1 MVLQKRLDYGF
12 NGYQVPPTP
21 RATRSARRRVPFRKN
36 VDDNQMCAF
45 DLLATVAGKL
55 LLEGENSPSSG
66 NALTGKELC
75 TIVKDSFKKEQ
86 KDEDNPSKAE
96 PCDRGSCDRSF
107 SFSELAS
114 HAPALRH
121 SLKEF
126 SHAHIDDCW
135 GLASVITTS
144 DCSEKVGSA
153 EKSKSKIQLGSS
165 ASKLEVASSGYQ
177 ESCDFTV
184 GNENKKQIKIESPKT
199 GNAINVTKA
208 DICSSDD
215 LAVRDRKPPILVSV
229 NNRVKLPS
237 CIDQIPSSSFPACQ
251 GDVKLVIRDDDE
263 NSSGCSQPSTTTKTF
278 RSPLCIGNRRI
289 RKFFSSKYW
298 KVTPKLK
305 DEEHFNADSEIKP
318 VYHNRKICYKRRRSQ
333 RDYPFKKRRLYDR
346 SSVSNF
352 EGISSEGI
360 SSSPRKGFSCDAS
373 GSSATP
379 RGASGIAACVAGQRT
394 SFQSRDS
401 HVKLRIKSF
410 KVPELVIEIPES
422 ATVGSLKRTVMDA
435 VTAILGGGLRV
446 GVLLQGKKIGDD
458 NKTLLQT
465 GISHNN
471 KLDALG
477 FSLEPN
483 PLQAPQSVCHED
495 RPFLLACD
503 TPQPLIRYPPAPSVV
518 HNVVQQRT
526 ADALSDPPLSSLG
539 NFIESDHDSA
549 PSPPDMSIAKSP
561 THSRALVAVPAMNV
575 EALAVVPM
583 RKSKRSDAVQRRIR
597 RPFSVYEVEALVQA
611 VEKLGTGRWR
621 EVKLRA
627 FDNAKHRTYVDLK
640 DKWKTLVHTARISPQ
655 QRRGEPVPQE
665 LLDRVLTAHAYWSQQ
680 EAKQQLKQQHS
691 ETCRL

>member
-12 NGYQVPPTP
+12 NGYQVPPTTRP
-21 RATRSARRRVPFRKN
+21 TRSARRRVPFRKS
-36 VDDNQMCAF
+36 VDDNQMYAF
-45 DLLATVAGKL
+45 DLLATVASKL

-96 PCDRGSCDRSF
+96 PYDRGSCDRSF

-114 HAPALRH
+114 HAPALHH

-153 EKSKSKIQLGSS
+153 EKLKSKFQLGSS
-165 ASKLEVASSGYQ
+165 TRKLEVASSGYQ
-177 ESCDFTV
+177 ESCDFTA
-184 GNENKKQIKIESPKT
+184 GNENKKQTKIESPKA
-199 GNAINVTKA
+199 GNALNVTRA
-208 DICSSDD
+208 NICSSDD
-215 LAVRDRKPPILVSV
+215 LAVRDRKPPALVSV

-237 CIDQIPSSSFPACQ
+237 CIDQIPSSSFPACR
-251 GDVKLVIRDDDE
+251 DDIKLVIRDDDE
-263 NSSGCSQPSTTTKTF
+263 NSSGCSQPSTITKTF

-305 DEEHFNADSEIKP
+305 DKEHFNADSKIKP
-318 VYHNRKICYKRRRSQ
+318 VYYNRKICYKRRRSQ
-333 RDYPFKKRRLYDR
+333 RDYPFKKRRLYDP
-346 SSVSNF
+346 S
-352 EGISSEGI
+352 GIS
-360 SSSPRKGFSCDAS
+360 
-373 GSSATP
+373 
-379 RGASGIAACVAGQRT
+379 ACVAGQHT

-410 KVPELVIEIPES
+410 KVPKLVIEIPES
-422 ATVGSLKRTVMDA
+422 ATVGSLKGTVMDA

-446 GVLLQGKKIGDD
+446 GVLLQGKKIRDD

-477 FSLEPN
+477 FFLEPN
-483 PLQAPQSVCHED
+483 PSQAPQSLCHED

-503 TPQPLIRYPPAPSVV
+503 IPQPLTRYPPAPSVV

-526 ADALSDPPLSSLG
+526 ADTLPDPLLSSLG
-539 NFIESDHDSA
+539 NFIERDHDSA
-549 PSPPDMSIAKSP
+549 PSPLDID
-561 THSRALVAVPAMNV
+561 
-575 EALAVVPM
+575 
-583 RKSKRSDAVQRRIR
+583 RSLSWRRIR

-611 VEKLGTGRWR
+611 VEKLGTGSLFVCSANGVR
-621 EVKLRA
+621 L
-627 FDNAKHRTYVDLK
+627 NC
-640 DKWKTLVHTARISPQ
+640 
-655 QRRGEPVPQE
+655 E
-665 LLDRVLTAHAYWSQQ
+665 LLIMQNIELMWISR
-680 EAKQQLKQQHS
+680 
-691 ETCRL
+691 